1 MLRRLVLYLT
11 VLAIV
16 VIPVTMTCWKIVQY
30 SRVSKA
36 QIFDLHHHISR
47 TLALNTTAYFN
58 QLNMRLAFAP
68 LLARSKIWSEQL
80 SILNNSLMSNADF
93 ACVALLDDHGKEK
106 VKAHDGSLSFLNRH
120 IEYGLEPLFLKIL
133 KTH

>member
-16 VIPVTMTCWKIVQY
+16 VIPVTMTCWKVVQY

-36 QIFDLHHHISR
+36 QIADLHHHIVR
-47 TLALNTTAYFN
+47 TLAINTTAYFN

-68 LLARSKIWSEQL
+68 LLSRSHVWAEQL
-80 SILNNSLMSNADF
+80 SILNNALMSNSDF
-93 ACVALLDDHGKEK
+93 AAATLLDPNGKEK
-106 VKAHDGSLSFLNRH
+106 TKARDGSLEFLN
-120 IEYGLEPLFLKIL
+120 L
-133 KTH
+133 